1 MIQSIKPTHHIF
13 IDYESTDGTPQLIKE
28 YARLN
33 RHIKVSFI
41 SQNSKGIYKAWNE
54 ALINLLSKIEN
65 DHYISIINSDDWFH
79 KDYIKIVSEFEN
91 YDLIAGSCIAYLDN
105 CCLRRP
111 CRSLSLLPILM
122 PIIDPSLCIKA
133 SVYRSIGLYRESY
146 KVAADHDFVFRAY
159 EMGCRIKIL
168 KDILVNVEMGGF
180 AHQNRKIAF
189 REQFKLS
196 KERTI
201 LPLPELA
208 YIFRQSKLPRIR
220 VFDFL

>member
-1 MIQSIKPTHHIF
+1 
-13 IDYESTDGTPQLIKE
+13 
-28 YARLN
+28 
-33 RHIKVSFI
+33 
-41 SQNSKGIYKAWNE
+41 
-54 ALINLLSKIEN
+54 
-65 DHYISIINSDDWFH
+65 
-79 KDYIKIVSEFEN
+79 
-91 YDLIAGSCIAYLDN
+91 
-105 CCLRRP
+105 
-111 CRSLSLLPILM
+111 M
-122 PIIDPSLCIKA
+122 PIIDPSLCVKA

-159 EMGCRIKIL
+159 ELGCRIKVL